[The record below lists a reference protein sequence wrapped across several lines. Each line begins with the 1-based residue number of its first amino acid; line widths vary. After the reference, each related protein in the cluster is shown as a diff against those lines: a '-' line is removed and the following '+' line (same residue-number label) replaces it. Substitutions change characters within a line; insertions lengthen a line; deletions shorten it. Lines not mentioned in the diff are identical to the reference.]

1 MKNNYRIESAE
12 LRKADKELEQ
22 ITENLDLDKETFR
35 KIFHIQKTI
44 RSAATLLD
52 ETDKALNLTER
63 LFDKLKG

>member
-35 KIFHIQKTI
+35 KIFHIQKCI